1 MNFVTGVPG
10 LSRYAPTEP
19 SWAYTMTSADFQ
31 KVART
36 ADEVGYGALLV
47 PEHIVLPEELATTM
61 GAHWPHALTAMAFLA
76 GATNR
81 IKVLSAVVIL
91 PAHNPIVLAKAIATL
106 DVLSG
111 GRVIVAVGVGHA
123 EAEFD
128 ALGISFKDR
137 GRMAD
142 EFLEA
147 MPILWGEDDPVF
159 HGRFVNFEGI
169 RFEPKPLQKPHPPL
183 WIGGSS
189 AAAVRR
195 AARFG
200 QGWFPHLVSEAELA
214 EYLATLRADPQ
225 FGDPQRPFDVMLSVS
240 PVRVREGDHRPI
252 DGGTGAPIPPLSA
265 EWAVDAVGRLA
276 ELGVTWTTVLYPG
289 PPARSLEEHLDR
301 LAWVA
306 EEIIARTR

>member
-1 MNFVTGVPG
+1 MKFVTGVPG
-10 LSRYAPTEP
+10 LSRYGPTEP
-19 SWAYTMTSADFQ
+19 TWAHTMSSADFQ
-31 KVART
+31 KVAQT
-36 ADEVGYGALLV
+36 ADEVGYDALLI
-47 PEHIVLPEELATTM
+47 PEHFVLPPELATTM

-76 GATNR
+76 GATSR

-111 GRVIVAVGVGHA
+111 GRVMVAVGVGHA

-128 ALGISFKDR
+128 ALGVSFKDR
-137 GRMAD
+137 GRLAD
-142 EFLEA
+142 EYLEA
-147 MPILWGEDDPVF
+147 MPILWVEDEPVF

-169 RFEPKPLQKPHPPL
+169 RFEPKPLQKPYPPL

-189 AAAVRR
+189 GAAMRR

-214 EYLATLRADPQ
+214 GYLATLRADPS

-240 PVRVREGDHRPI
+240 PIRVREGDHRPI
-252 DGGTGAPIPPLSA
+252 DGGSGAPIPPPNA
-265 EWAVDAVGRLA
+265 EFAIDAVGRLA
-276 ELGVTWTTVLYPG
+276 ELGVTWTSVLHPG
-289 PPARSLEEHLDR
+289 PPARSLDEYLDR

-306 EEIIARTR
+306 EEVVAKSR

>member
-1 MNFVTGVPG
+1 MNFVTGIPG

-19 SWAYTMTSADFQ
+19 SWADTMTSADFQ
-31 KVART
+31 TVART
-36 ADEVGYGALLV
+36 ADELGYDALLV
-47 PEHIVLPEELATTM
+47 PEHIVLPTELATTM

-76 GATNR
+76 GATSR

-111 GRVIVAVGVGHA
+111 GRVIVAMGVGHA
-123 EAEFD
+123 KAEFD
-128 ALGISFKDR
+128 ALGVSFKDR
-137 GRMAD
+137 GAMAD

-147 MPILWGEDDPVF
+147 MPILWGEDEPVF

-189 AAAVRR
+189 PAAMRR

-200 QGWFPHLVSEAELA
+200 QGWFPHLVGEADLA
-214 EYLATLRADPQ
+214 GCLATLRADPHY
-225 FGDPQRPFDVMLSVS
+225 GDPQRPFDVMLSVS

-252 DGGTGAPIPPLSA
+252 DGGTGAPIPPPNAESA
-265 EWAVDAVGRLA
+265 IDAVGRLA
-276 ELGVTWTTVLYPG
+276 ELGVNWTTVLYPG
-289 PPARSLEEHLDR
+289 PPAHSLEEHLDR